1 MTDIS
6 SQELEDRAENIIN
19 IVLSYLPYSKEN
31 YQTELSDYQA
41 CVNELRDMLASI
53 VLEDYD

>member
-1 MTDIS
+1 MVDVS

-31 YQTELSDYQA
+31 YQTELSDYSA
-41 CVNELRDMLASI
+41 CVNELRDMLASYI
-53 VLEDYD
+53 LEDYD